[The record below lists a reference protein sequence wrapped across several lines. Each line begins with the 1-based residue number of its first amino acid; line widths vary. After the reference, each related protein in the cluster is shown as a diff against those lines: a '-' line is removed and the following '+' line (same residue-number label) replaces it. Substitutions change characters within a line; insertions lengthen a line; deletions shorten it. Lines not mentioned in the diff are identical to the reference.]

1 MKEDAKDALG
11 RALQSE
17 ELQIEDV
24 KGKLVVG
31 NRRGLN
37 MAASLDAVQ
46 MEVDVLKATV
56 ASQGATIASQGATI
70 ASQGATVASLEERV
84 VSLASS
90 LDAYKRIRSRFI
102 STYKRDKLGITT
114 DEDQKIISE
123 GNGRAHGG
131 DAVVDAKLYEGMTRR
146 RDPSA
151 FKKLY
156 GVTPGEI
163 AYISEFFAIL
173 RKC

>member
-56 ASQGATIASQGATI
+56 ASQGATI